1 MIGLIRI
8 DDRLLHGQVA
18 LTWTPSMGAGCIL
31 VANDKI
37 ADDDF
42 QKMALNLA
50 KPANV
55 KLLVKSLTDTAAILN
70 DARYNSIKMLVLLN
84 SVIDVFSLS
93 EMVTDIKSIN
103 FGGIRTKEGSK
114 AVSTAV
120 SLTESDVAIIQ
131 KMLNKGLE
139 LEIRQVPGDK
149 KLMLSEVVKNGYK

>member
-1 MIGLIRI
+1 MISLVRI

-31 VANDKI
+31 VANDKV
-37 ADDDF
+37 AADDF

-70 DARYNSIKMLVLLN
+70 DARYNGIKMLVLVN
-84 SVIDVFSLS
+84 SVRDAFSLS
-93 EMVTDIKSIN
+93 ELVPDIKSIN
-103 FGGIRTKEGSK
+103 FGGIRTREGSK
-114 AVSTAV
+114 AISKAV
-120 SLTESDVAIIQ
+120 SLTESDISIIQ
-131 KMLNKGLE
+131 KMLDKGFE

-149 KLMLSEVVKNGYK
+149 KQMLRDVL